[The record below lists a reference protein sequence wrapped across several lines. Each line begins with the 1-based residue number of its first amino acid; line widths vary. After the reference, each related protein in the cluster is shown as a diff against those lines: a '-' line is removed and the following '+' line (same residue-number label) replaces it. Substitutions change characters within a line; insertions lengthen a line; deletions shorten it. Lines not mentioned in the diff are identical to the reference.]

1 MRISYEVSRAAFVSV
16 LLFLAGIF
24 CIVKGGGIICAV
36 IMLLLCRNCKEQRFG
51 KAVMPR
57 GK

>member
-24 CIVKGGGIICAV
+24 CIVKDGGTIYRDHHAPA
-36 IMLLLCRNCKEQRFG
+36 LSEL
-51 KAVMPR
+51 
-57 GK
+57 